1 MAEFFEVF
9 LIVFKAGFEVITK
22 DSDLDMAGFIR
33 SNTRFGTHVTDRLDA
48 VHDAIELFCF
58 GRETERLVRLR
69 PRSSCQRFAFMR
81 QMLPEVFR
89 DEWHERMEQCQHAGQ
104 GVHEDILGDFSIRI
118 VLAIETAL
126 RRFDVPVTEIV
137 PCEVVDAVCR
147 FTEFILVKVRAY
159 IVFGVG
165 ETVEDPL
172 VGQRQLFLGRDEILV
187 IVIQV
192 HQGELGRIPELV
204 GEVSISFDTF
214 IVETHIIARGVAGH
228 QGEAERICAVLFDD
242 FKRIDA
248 VAEGFGHLAAL
259 RVADKAVDEY
269 VFEWDLLHEFHGHE
283 HHAGYPEE
291 DDVVAGDHGG
301 GRIPLLQRRCLIRPA
316 HRGEWPKRRGE
327 PGIEYVRILMDMV
340 AMALRAFRQVGAGR
354 RDSAAVIAVP
364 DRDTMPPPKLAGNA
378 PVMDV
383 RQPLDICF
391 RETFRDEL
399 GLAGGNSFHSRTGK
413 RFHLD
418 EPLLGGHRFDD
429 GLAAGAVT
437 DRMLRFFDL
446 DEKTGFLEISNDGFS
461 RFVAIHADIL
471 ACLFIHRAIFVHDDD
486 GLELMSLPDLKVIRV
501 MRRCDLYAA
510 GTISHV
516 NVFIGNDR
524 DLTACA
530 GKCDLLADEIL
541 VAFIFRI
548 HSDSGIARDGFRT
561 GGRDLD
567 VFSLF
572 ASDRVI
578 EVPEM
583 SDFIFMFD
591 FDVGEC
597 CLAARAP
604 VRDAEALI
612 DQAFFIE
619 GNENLTNGTRTDI
632 IHGEAFTGPVAGR
645 AEAADL
651 QTDAVAEFFLPLPYT
666 FQEFFT
672 AEVIFIETFFSD
684 LLFDLDLRCDA
695 GMIFA
700 RQPQD
705 IVALHSLVTDQN
717 ILQGI
722 VERMP
727 HVQLA
732 GDIWRRQHDAVRFFF
747 RICFI
752 MEYTMIFP
760 EAIPFLFDLTGIVF
774 SQIFHVFC
782 HIVHSYNKKIS
793 FIHIGR
799 KSASAVPPK

>member
-1 MAEFFEVF
+1 
-9 LIVFKAGFEVITK
+9 
-22 DSDLDMAGFIR
+22 
-33 SNTRFGTHVTDRLDA
+33 
-48 VHDAIELFCF
+48 
-58 GRETERLVRLR
+58 
-69 PRSSCQRFAFMR
+69 MR

-137 PCEVVDAVCR
+137 PCEVVDAVCC

-159 IVFGVG
+159 IVFGIG

-172 VGQRQLFLGRDEILV
+172 VCQRQLFLGRDEIFI
-187 IVIQV
+187 IVIEV

-242 FKRIDA
+242 FKRIDT
-248 VAEGFGHLAAL
+248 VAEGFGHLTAL
-259 RVADKAVDEY
+259 RVADKAVDED

-291 DDVVAGDHGG
+291 DDVVAGDHGR

-316 HRGEWPKRRGE
+316 HRGEWPKRGGE
-327 PGIEYVRILMDMV
+327 PGIEDVRILMDMLAV
-340 AMALRAFRQVGAGR
+340 ALRAFRQVGAGR

-364 DRDTMPPPKLAGNA
+364 DRDTMSPPELAGNA
-378 PVMDV
+378 PVMNV
-383 RQPLDICF
+383 RQPLDVGLG
-391 RETFRDEL
+391 ETFRDEL
-399 GLAGGNSFHSRTGK
+399 GLAGGDGFHSRAGE

-429 GLAAGAVT
+429 GLAAGAMT
-437 DRMLRFFDL
+437 DCMLCFFDL
-446 DEKTGFLEISNDGFS
+446 DEKACFFEISNDSLS
-461 RFVAIHADIL
+461 RFVAIHAGIL
-471 ACLFIHRAIFVHDDD
+471 ACLFIHRAIFIHDDD
-486 GLELMSLPDLKVIRV
+486 GLELVSLSDFKVVRV
-501 MRRCDLYAA
+501 MRRCDLHAA

-516 NVFIGNDR
+516 DVFIGNDR
-524 DLTACA
+524 DLAA
-530 GKCDLLADEIL
+530 GAGQCDLLADEAF
-541 VAFIFRI
+541 VAFILRI
-548 HSDSGIARDGFRT
+548 HSDSGITRDGFRT

-567 VFSLF
+567 VFPLF
-572 ASDRVI
+572 ACDRVI
-578 EVPEM
+578 KVPEM
-583 SDFIFMFD
+583 SDFILMLD
-591 FDVGEC
+591 FNVGEC
-597 CLAARAP
+597 RLAARAP

-612 DQAFFIE
+612 NQAFFIE
-619 GNENLTNGTRTDI
+619 GNENFANGTRTDI
-632 IHGEAFTGPVAGR
+632 VHGEAFTGPVAGR
-645 AEAADL
+645 AETADL
-651 QTDAVAEFFLPLPYT
+651 QTDAVAVFFLPLPYT

-672 AEVIFIETFFSD
+672 AEVIFIETFFRD
-684 LLFDLDLRCDA
+684 LLFDLDLRRDA
-695 GMIFA
+695 GMVFA

-705 IVALHSLVTDQN
+705 IVTLHSLVTNQD
-717 ILQGI
+717 ILKSI
-722 VERMP
+722 VECMP

-732 GDIWRRQHDAVRFFF
+732 GNIRRRQHDAVRFFF
-747 RICFI
+747 RVRFI

-760 EAIPFLFDLTGIVF
+760 EAIPFLFDLTGVVF

-782 HIVHSYNKKIS
+782 HIFHSYNKKS
-793 FIHIGR
+793 P
-799 KSASAVPPK
+799 SST

>member
-1 MAEFFEVF
+1 
-9 LIVFKAGFEVITK
+9 
-22 DSDLDMAGFIR
+22 
-33 SNTRFGTHVTDRLDA
+33 
-48 VHDAIELFCF
+48 
-58 GRETERLVRLR
+58 
-69 PRSSCQRFAFMR
+69 
-81 QMLPEVFR
+81 ML
-89 DEWHERMEQCQHAGQ
+89 C
-104 GVHEDILGDFSIRI
+104 
-118 VLAIETAL
+118 
-126 RRFDVPVTEIV
+126 
-137 PCEVVDAVCR
+137 
-147 FTEFILVKVRAY
+147 
-159 IVFGVG
+159 
-165 ETVEDPL
+165 
-172 VGQRQLFLGRDEILV
+172 
-187 IVIQV
+187 
-192 HQGELGRIPELV
+192 
-204 GEVSISFDTF
+204 
-214 IVETHIIARGVAGH
+214 
-228 QGEAERICAVLFDD
+228 
-242 FKRIDA
+242 
-248 VAEGFGHLAAL
+248 
-259 RVADKAVDEY
+259 
-269 VFEWDLLHEFHGHE
+269 
-283 HHAGYPEE
+283 
-291 DDVVAGDHGG
+291 
-301 GRIPLLQRRCLIRPA
+301 
-316 HRGEWPKRRGE
+316 
-327 PGIEYVRILMDMV
+327 
-340 AMALRAFRQVGAGR
+340 
-354 RDSAAVIAVP
+354 
-364 DRDTMPPPKLAGNA
+364 
-378 PVMDV
+378 
-383 RQPLDICF
+383 
-391 RETFRDEL
+391 
-399 GLAGGNSFHSRTGK
+399 
-413 RFHLD
+413 
-418 EPLLGGHRFDD
+418 
-429 GLAAGAVT
+429 
-437 DRMLRFFDL
+437 FFDL

-471 ACLFIHRAIFVHDDD
+471 SCLFIHRAIFVHDDD
-486 GLELMSLPDLKVIRV
+486 GLELMSLSDLKVIRI

-524 DLTACA
+524 DLTAGA

-541 VAFIFRI
+541 VALIFRI
-548 HSDSGIARDGFRT
+548 HSDSSIARDGFRT

-591 FDVGEC
+591 FDVGKC
-597 CLAARAP
+597 CLAARTP

-632 IHGEAFTGPVAGR
+632 IHGETFTGPVAGR
-645 AEAADL
+645 AEASDL

-672 AEVIFIETFFSD
+672 AEIIFIETFFSD

-722 VERMP
+722 IERMP
-727 HVQLA
+727 HVQLT
-732 GDIWRRQHDAVRFFF
+732 GDIWRRQHNAVRFFF

-760 EAIPFLFDLTGIVF
+760 EVIPFLFDLTGIVF